1 MVDRTYPITKE
12 KPNESQQQAYESGRR
27 QALNETGPRPHQSLP
42 NRTMVDKFGN
52 VVAPPS
58 TTVPGWEEEDF
69 DRPDW
74 PWWAWLMPV
83 PYWGAQEIDVA
94 MRKHR
99 RNK

>member
-1 MVDRTYPITKE
+1 MNL
-12 KPNESQQQAYESGRR
+12 NEQLQQAYESGRR